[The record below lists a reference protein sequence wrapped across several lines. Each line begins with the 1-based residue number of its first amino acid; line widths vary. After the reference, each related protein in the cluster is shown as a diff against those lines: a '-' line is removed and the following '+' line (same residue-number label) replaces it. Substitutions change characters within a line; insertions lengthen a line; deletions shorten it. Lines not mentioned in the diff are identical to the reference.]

1 MNELVN
7 VNKATIKDGI
17 AALGLFE
24 KNKDVWVSSRDL
36 AIIFEKNHKDVL
48 RAINDILAELE
59 PEIGQRIF
67 APSSYKTS
75 QGKRQPEYLMN
86 RKGFTLA
93 AMGFTGKKALDF
105 KLAYIEAFEAMVN
118 LIETRFISKQGYKEM
133 SSAVS
138 RYIGSDRLCFSA
150 EADMINKIVLKM
162 TSSQFKELNGL
173 KENESPRDSVVA
185 DCLNRLDRAQRL
197 NAQLIVSGMSFDARK
212 SIIEKNFKE

>member
-7 VNKATIKDGI
+7 VNKATIRDGI
-17 AALGLFE
+17 AELGLFE
-24 KNKDVWVSSRDL
+24 KNTDVWVSSIDIAR
-36 AIIFEKNHKDVL
+36 IFEKEHRNVL
-48 RAINDILAELE
+48 ATIRDTIADIDMEKGLLYFK
-59 PEIGQRIF
+59 Q
-67 APSSYKTS
+67 SSYKNN
-75 QGKRQPEYLMN
+75 QGKKQPEYLLN
-86 RKGFTLA
+86 RKGFSLI
-93 AMGFTGKKALDF
+93 AMGFTGKRALSF

-118 LIETRFISKQGYKEM
+118 LIETRFISRQGYKEM
-133 SSAVS
+133 SSAIS